1 MRLVLAL
8 CLVGWASAAHAW
20 CESDCAALCKVT
32 TTVSKSGSFASCV
45 SQAQCSAYAGG
56 QCEGAKAVAA
66 RAQALLGGK
75 PQQAEANPSRR

>member
-8 CLVGWASAAHAW
+8 CLVVWASAANAW

-32 TTVSKSGSFASCV
+32 TTVSKSGSFAGCV
-45 SQAQCSAYAGG
+45 SQAQCSAYKGG

-66 RAQALLGGK
+66 RAQSLLKGK
-75 PQQAEANPSRR
+75 PQQADANRSR

>member
-45 SQAQCSAYAGG
+45 SQAQCSAYRGG

-66 RAQALLGGK
+66 RAQTLLKGK
-75 PQQAEANPSRR
+75 QADANQSRR

>member
-8 CLVGWASAAHAW
+8 CLVVWASAANAW

-45 SQAQCSAYAGG
+45 SQARCSAYTGG
-56 QCEGAKAVAA
+56 QCEGANAVAA
-66 RAQALLGGK
+66 RASALLKGK
-75 PQQAEANPSRR
+75 PQQADANQSRR

>member
-20 CESDCAALCKVT
+20 CESDCAAVCKVT

-45 SQAQCSAYAGG
+45 SQAQCSAYRGG

-66 RAQALLGGK
+66 RAQTLLKGK
-75 PQQAEANPSRR
+75 QADANQRRR

>member
-8 CLVGWASAAHAW
+8 CLVGWASAANAW
-20 CESDCAALCKVT
+20 CESDCAAVCKVT

-45 SQAQCSAYAGG
+45 SQAQCSAYRGG

-66 RAQALLGGK
+66 RADALLKGK
-75 PQQAEANPSRR
+75 QADANQSRR